1 MQFEPRLFTAEPL
14 PSAGPEPRLTAD
26 LPDELAAIAEQLQDD
41 SARLAERYPPPR
53 PRARSRRWAWAAA
66 VAAASFTTGVGAAA
80 WWTSR
85 SSARQLATDAKTEAV
100 ASATAL
106 ADGRPLASPLK
117 VVRSEEPSLE
127 ASRTQATDSLV
138 GAGPRTLP
146 RPSRLPMRDEAAL
159 LRRQVAAF
167 ELVIERLQSEL
178 RERADQQSQTDA
190 VVAELRR
197 EIEEL
202 RQRLDE
208 PR

>member
-14 PSAGPEPRLTAD
+14 PPAAEPRLTAD
-26 LPDELAAIAEQLQDD
+26 LPDELAALAEQLQDD

-53 PRARSRRWAWAAA
+53 PHARSRHWAWAAA
-66 VAAASFTTGVGAAA
+66 VAAVSFTTGVGAVA

-85 SSARQLATDAKTEAV
+85 PGAERFATGAKPEAG
-100 ASATAL
+100 ASTTTP
-106 ADGRPLASPLK
+106 ADDGQPPPPALK
-117 VVRSEEPSLE
+117 VVRFEEPSLE
-127 ASRTQATDSLV
+127 ASRTQATGSLV
-138 GAGPRTLP
+138 GAGLRTLP
-146 RPSRLPMRDEAAL
+146 RPGRLPVRDEAAL
-159 LRRQVAAF
+159 LRRQVTAF

-202 RQRLDE
+202 RSRLDE
-208 PR
+208 PD